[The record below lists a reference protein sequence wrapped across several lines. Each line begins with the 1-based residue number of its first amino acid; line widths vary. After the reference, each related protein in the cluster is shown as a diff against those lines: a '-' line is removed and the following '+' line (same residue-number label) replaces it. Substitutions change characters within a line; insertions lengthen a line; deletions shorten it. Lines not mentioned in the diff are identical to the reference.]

1 MPDDIITL
9 MIVETPDSRILAES
23 PPVRNATSGMTAV
36 IGDIR
41 GVISMVTQTH
51 RGSVEYEMAKALA
64 GRVYRVTGIFMPW
77 DAPKAK

>member
-1 MPDDIITL
+1 MPDDIVTL
-9 MIVETPDSRILAES
+9 MIVDTPDSRILAES
-23 PPVRNATSGMTAV
+23 PPVRNATTGMTAL

-64 GRVYRVTGIFMPW
+64 GRVHRVSGIFMPW
-77 DAPKAK
+77 DSPMAK

>member
-9 MIVETPDSRILAES
+9 MIVETPDSKLLAES
-23 PPVRNATSGMTAV
+23 PPVQNVSPGMTAV

-41 GVISMVTQTH
+41 GVISMLTLTH

-64 GRVYRVTGIFMPW
+64 GRIHRVSGIFMPW
-77 DAPKAK
+77 DVPKAK

>member
-1 MPDDIITL
+1 MSDDIITL
-9 MIVETPDSRILAES
+9 MIVETPDSKILAES
-23 PPVRNATSGMTAV
+23 PPVRNATTGMTAM

-41 GVISMVTQTH
+41 GVISMLTLTH

-77 DAPKAK
+77 DTPTAK